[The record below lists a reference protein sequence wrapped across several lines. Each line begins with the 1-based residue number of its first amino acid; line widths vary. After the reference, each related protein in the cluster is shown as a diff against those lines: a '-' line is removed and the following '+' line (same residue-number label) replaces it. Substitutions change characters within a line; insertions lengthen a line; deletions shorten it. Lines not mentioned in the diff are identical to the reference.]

1 MPRAQTE
8 PRATAN
14 STQQCL
20 GPQRGCATEAR
31 ARSLQGLGSPRWRS
45 PFWQCHVKSCA
56 RALGQPS
63 ASRHHHVPR
72 ALEAVWEDRLGRGDR
87 SRPQLSHRWLVWQL
101 QVRTSATSRRLPSS
115 EQAWLV
121 GINPHGKARR
131 HSRLARAVLVLR
143 PPRLMLCGPLWMWNS
158 SGSVHI
164 MTKPRRALSLLQCTQ
179 MPLVLTPTPFLG
191 EELSTRRVSFT
202 HLTFHTI

>member
-1 MPRAQTE
+1 MRSPRAARGCTTPLLLLPGPACTHTARPVSSFKGEAVPRAQTE
-8 PRATAN
+8 LRATAN

-63 ASRHHHVPR
+63 ASRCHRVPR
-72 ALEAVWEDRLGRGDR
+72 ALEVVWKDRLGRGGR
-87 SRPQLSHRWLVWQL
+87 SRPQLSHRRLVWQL
-101 QVRTSATSRRLPSS
+101 QVRTSATSRRFPSS

-121 GINPHGKARR
+121 GLIHTEKQG
-131 HSRLARAVLVLR
+131 
-143 PPRLMLCGPLWMWNS
+143 G
-158 SGSVHI
+158 
-164 MTKPRRALSLLQCTQ
+164 
-179 MPLVLTPTPFLG
+179 
-191 EELSTRRVSFT
+191 T
-202 HLTFHTI
+202 HA